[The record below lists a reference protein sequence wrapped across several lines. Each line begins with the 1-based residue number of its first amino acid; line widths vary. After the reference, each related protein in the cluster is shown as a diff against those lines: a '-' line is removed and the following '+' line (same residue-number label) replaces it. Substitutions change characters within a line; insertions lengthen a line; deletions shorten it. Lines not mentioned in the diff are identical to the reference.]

1 MKDRIV
7 SARPV
12 PTPLMAA
19 RATPSPRW
27 LLALMGTPGSG
38 KSTLGRALGCTLGW
52 PLIDKDDVRDL
63 LDEATPHAGGLAYE
77 IMFNVARRQL
87 LQGLSVICDS
97 PFAYRRCYE
106 RAADIAQETG
116 TALAVVECRCA
127 DETTWR
133 QRVEARQALA
143 LPQHH
148 TTDWAAVQ
156 AFQRRT
162 AADVEY
168 PIAHPH
174 LIVDTLTPVPALCA
188 QVVAWL
194 ERQSVG

>member
-1 MKDRIV
+1 MR
-7 SARPV
+7 ARHALAP
-12 PTPLMAA
+12 PL
-19 RATPSPRW
+19 RW
-27 LLALMGTPGSG
+27 LLALMGAPGSG
-38 KSTLGRALGCTLGW
+38 KSTLARALSCTLGW

-63 LDEATPHAGGLAYE
+63 LTDATPHAGGLAYE

-97 PFAYRRCYE
+97 PFAYRRCYD
-106 RAADIAQETG
+106 RAMEIAQETG
-116 TALAVVECRCA
+116 AALAVVECRCT

-143 LPQHH
+143 LPRHH

-162 AADVEY
+162 AADVGY

-174 LIVDTLTPVPALCA
+174 LIVDTLTPVAALCT

-194 ERQSVG
+194 ERQSAH

>member
-7 SARPV
+7 SARQA
-12 PTPLMAA
+12 PTPLMAT
-19 RATPSPRW
+19 RTTPSTRW
-27 LLALMGTPGSG
+27 LLALMGAPGSG
-38 KSTLGRALGCTLGW
+38 KSTLGRALGRTLCW

-63 LDEATPHAGGLAYE
+63 LGEATPHAGGLAYD

-106 RAADIAQETG
+106 RAVNIAQETG
-116 TALAVVECRCA
+116 AALAVLECRCA

-133 QRVEARQALA
+133 QRVEARQERA

-156 AFQRRT
+156 AFRRRT
-162 AADVEY
+162 VADVGF

-174 LIVDTLTPVPALCA
+174 LIVDTLTSVPALCT
-188 QVVAWL
+188 QVIAWL
-194 ERQSVG
+194 ERQAVR

>member
-1 MKDRIV
+1 VNDHSVR
-7 SARPV
+7 ARQALAP
-12 PTPLMAA
+12 
-19 RATPSPRW
+19 PRC
-27 LLALMGTPGSG
+27 LLALMGAPGSG
-38 KSTLGRALGCTLGW
+38 KSTLARALGCTLGW

-63 LDEATPHAGGLAYE
+63 LTDATPHAGGLAYD

-97 PFAYRRCYE
+97 PFAYRRCYDCAVE
-106 RAADIAQETG
+106 IAQETG
-116 TALAVVECRCA
+116 AALAVVECRCA

-143 LPQHH
+143 LPRHH

-156 AFQRRT
+156 AFRRRT
-162 AADVEY
+162 AADEGLV
-168 PIAHPH
+168 IAHPH
-174 LIVDTLTPVPALCA
+174 LIVDTLTPVAALCT

-194 ERQSVG
+194 EQQPVR